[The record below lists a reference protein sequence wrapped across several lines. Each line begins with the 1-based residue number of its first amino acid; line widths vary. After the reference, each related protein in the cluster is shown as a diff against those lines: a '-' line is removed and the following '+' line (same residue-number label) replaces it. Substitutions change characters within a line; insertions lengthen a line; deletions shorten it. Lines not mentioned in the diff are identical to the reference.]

1 MTALIKSLRTSS
13 SPRYIPL
20 VAGVE
25 FVRSALMLVL
35 LPWFG
40 VHFLGLSMAV
50 VGIAISA
57 HYLFD
62 NALRP
67 FFGYLADA
75 IGAKVLLSGGLLI
88 SGAAMVLMVASR
100 SPVALVVA
108 TALFGIGTSSLWPVV
123 ISRLT
128 REIEEGQRAK
138 SLSTVYAAWMIAS
151 GCGTVFATV
160 LGRSS
165 LAVALPLLTAVIL
178 ASGAYALVI
187 KMEGMGAVS
196 FHFSRI
202 MQNWGQD
209 WRTLFVHLQASKWLF
224 PGMYVQTLAIGLL
237 IPVFSPYA
245 KIVLHD
251 RPIEVTIAMLLVGG
265 AAVSTLP
272 LFGRL
277 VDRLGSRPFLI
288 SGYLGAGISVAFF
301 TLQTRFWEAMMAL
314 LFAGV
319 FYAMI
324 LPAWNSVLDQ
334 AVSEEWRAA
343 MWGFFMMV
351 EGLGTATGPLLSGE
365 LWVVG
370 GPHAPFWGTA
380 IIVTLMAVLYAL
392 LRHPA
397 LVRR

>member
-1 MTALIKSLRTSS
+1 MTEWIKTLRISS
-13 SPRYIPL
+13 APRYIPL

-35 LPWFG
+35 LPTLG

-75 IGAKVLLSGGLLI
+75 IGAKALLSGGLLI
-88 SGAAMVLMVASR
+88 SSAAMVLMVASR
-100 SPVALVVA
+100 SPLALIFS
-108 TALFGIGTSSLWPVV
+108 TALFGIGASSLWPVV

-128 REIEEGQRAK
+128 REVEEGERAK
-138 SLSTVYAAWMIAS
+138 SLSTIYATWMIAS
-151 GCGTVFATV
+151 GCGTVLA
-160 LGRSS
+160 SS
-165 LAVALPLLTAVIL
+165 LTRTSLTVALPILTAVIL
-178 ASGAYALVI
+178 ASGTYALII
-187 KMEGMGAVS
+187 KMERSSGVS

-202 MQNWGQD
+202 MQHWRKD
-209 WRTLFVHLQASKWLF
+209 WRTLLLHLQASKWLF
-224 PGMYVQTLAIGLL
+224 PGMYVQTLAMGLL
-237 IPVFSPYA
+237 IPVLSPYA
-245 KIVLHD
+245 RLVLHD
-251 RPIEVTIAMLLVGG
+251 RPTQITVALLLVGG
-265 AAVSTLP
+265 AAVGTLP
-272 LFGRL
+272 LFGRF
-277 VDRLGSRPFLI
+277 VDRWGSRPFLI
-288 SGYLGAGISVAFF
+288 VGYLGAGVSLAFF
-301 TLQTRFWEAMMAL
+301 TLQTKFWTAMIAF
-314 LFAGV
+314 LFAGI

-351 EGLGTATGPLLSGE
+351 EGLGTATGPLFSGE

-380 IIVTLMAVLYAL
+380 IIVTLMAGIYTL